1 MQKDLFQRLLFFSTI
16 MVLVVI
22 LFMIVYSEN
31 GVNDWRHLSR
41 EVVEIQ
47 GEIKKIDLA
56 NRELARTIER
66 LKTDM
71 GYIEHVARHELGMTG
86 KNEIVFRFKEK

>member
-1 MQKDLFQRLLFFSTI
+1 MQKTIFQRLLLFSTI
-16 MVLVVI
+16 IVMVVI

-31 GVNDWRHLSR
+31 GFNDWCHLNR
-41 EVVEIQ
+41 EIVDIQ
-47 GEIKKIDLA
+47 SENKKLDLA